1 MLNYPNILAVTILCR
16 LFVTGAVKQ
25 LALNGNLCFQ
35 LVAAS
40 LPRVGQGS
48 VMAST
53 SRSNSAEVRGRLSH
67 PVINCDGQHDED
79 RQRGLGHSH
88 SLGGPRTAGAFGARL
103 A

>member
-35 LVAAS
+35 LMAAS
-40 LPRVGQGS
+40 LPRVVQGS

-53 SRSNSAEVRGRLSH
+53 SKSNSAAGRSPLTQPGNNSEGH
-67 PVINCDGQHDED
+67 QVEYGAQLTAYIK
-79 RQRGLGHSH
+79 GLACAHI
-88 SLGGPRTAGAFGARL
+88 FGRVW
-103 A
+103 